1 MVVPGFPGE
10 SEGVRGSSS
19 EFSGGSGGFRCVPGF
34 TDTRRDLIFK
44 CF

>member
-19 EFSGGSGGFRCVPGF
+19 EFSGVSDGVPGGSGGFPVLQTPVG
-34 TDTRRDLIFK
+34 I
-44 CF
+44 